1 MKIFIQGL
9 LSCSKKKK
17 ITVLNLRFTSG
28 NGKYYEKAMILK

>member
-9 LSCSKKKK
+9 LSCSKKK